1 VLTKWLI
8 YREYAVSPADL
19 DASGEVLPAVVA
31 GWLDDVRTDYLARCP
46 LLTSLGTVDVRTV
59 GPARVVDALD
69 GVAVT
74 ATAAE
79 VQPSAVT
86 LSLRIRTADR
96 TFDARSV
103 VRVLDGDGQAVEFGK
118 GVRDE
123 LIALEHSATH
133 YN

>member
-1 VLTKWLI
+1 MLTKWLI

-19 DASGEVLPAVVA
+19 DASGAVSPSVVA
-31 GWLDDVRTDYLARCP
+31 AWLDEVRGDYLARCP
-46 LLTSLGTVDVRTV
+46 LLSALGTVDVRTA
-59 GPARVVDALD
+59 GPAPVVDALD
-69 GVAVT
+69 GVAVS

-79 VQPSAVT
+79 VQPAAVT
-86 LSLRIRTADR
+86 LSLRVRTADR

-103 VRVLDGDGQAVEFGK
+103 LRVLGADGQAVELGK